1 MLNSPHHL
9 PTLHAPTPVAALRA
23 TVVGLV
29 LLACLC
35 EVAAGQEALPLAAYQ
50 DGVVLANRIDDANP
64 ATSTEITTVRSH
76 LSAPALPP
84 GSGDGGRL
92 STELAGV
99 NYRWWLSN
107 GRAQL
112 GVGVGTL
119 GYLMPSPD
127 GRLDGP
133 RTLTGSV
140 PTLSLG
146 LRYHVS
152 PQSHF
157 FADASGVRGLGP
169 DPSMAQ
175 VNTKVGVEW
184 KPAKSR
190 LGLEQGALG
199 FHFDSGYKLS
209 LKARHGGLGLYLRS
223 TF

>member
-1 MLNSPHHL
+1 M
-9 PTLHAPTPVAALRA
+9 LHAPTPVGALRA
-23 TVVGLV
+23 TLIGLV

-35 EVAAGQEALPLAAYQ
+35 EVAAAEETLPPAAYQ
-50 DGVVLANRIDDANP
+50 DSAVLASRIDDNSP
-64 ATSTEITTVRSH
+64 ATSTEITAVRSR
-76 LSAPALPP
+76 LTAPALPP
-84 GSGDGGRL
+84 GASDTRL

-99 NYRWWLSN
+99 NYRWWLTN
-107 GRAQL
+107 GRTDL

-119 GYLMPSPD
+119 GYLVTPPD
-127 GRLDGP
+127 GRIDGP

-140 PTLSLG
+140 PTVTLG

-157 FADASGVRGLGP
+157 FADASGVRGLGN
-169 DPSMAQ
+169 DPSLTQ

-209 LKARHGGLGLYLRS
+209 LKARHGGLGLYLRN